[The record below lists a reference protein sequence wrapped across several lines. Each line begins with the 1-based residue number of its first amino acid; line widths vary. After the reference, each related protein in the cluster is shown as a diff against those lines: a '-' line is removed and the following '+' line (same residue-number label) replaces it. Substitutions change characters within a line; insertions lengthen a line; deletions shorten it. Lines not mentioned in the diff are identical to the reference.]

1 MGASPLDEA
10 RAFLLELLRK
20 EADETAV
27 WALTALASSRHRMEL
42 RDEIATLVSDR
53 SDRQLSQVFREEYG

>member
-1 MGASPLDEA
+1 
-10 RAFLLELLRK
+10 
-20 EADETAV
+20 
-27 WALTALASSRHRMEL
+27 MEL